1 MRFGTYYFLQAPP
14 ALAHPEVVRRE
25 IEQMAWTEELGF
37 DSIWLTEH
45 HFIEYGLSV
54 SPAVRAAAAAMRTR
68 RVRIGLAAAILP
80 FHDPVRLAEEL
91 AMVDILSGGRLDVGV
106 GRGNRPVE
114 FEGYRVPLI
123 ESRDRSEEARAIL
136 VRAWPLERFSK
147 AGRHYT
153 IPEVRVI
160 PKPLQ
165 QPHPP
170 LYVVCVSPDTI
181 EATALRGLP
190 MLNSLLRGPVDQLS
204 QSRDTYV
211 RACRKG
217 GRTEAEIAR
226 LLGNW
231 GVSRHVYVAPTDAE
245 ALAEAKD
252 AELWYQEALRRF
264 LIPEQIE
271 RVHPLLQPGFRAMAE
286 RLGKVTWDQLVAE
299 TVAFGSPGPG
309 AAEVDGPKG
318 PAWVT
323 SKGAALG
330 LMNGMGSAGRE
341 YIPSQIHRSD
351 RMASTGLYEDGKRGI
366 RRLTDPELRL
376 RDQERDGVQAEVLY
390 GILGTTRRLNDAEA
404 AVEVMRIYNEWLGDF
419 CDTHPDRYAGL
430 ASIPHQ
436 PAEAAVE
443 EVKRV
448 IKRGAVRGLD
458 IANSLDMLPLWD
470 PQWTPL
476 WDVVNEARLPV
487 HFHTVGG
494 QMPDLTKLPP
504 LLGLIARA
512 VHIP

>member
-14 ALAHPEVVRRE
+14 ALAHAEVFRRE

-37 DSIWLTEH
+37 DSLWLTEH

-54 SPAVRAAAAAMRTR
+54 SPTVLAAAAAMRTR

-80 FHDPVRLAEEL
+80 FHDPIRLAEEL

-114 FEGYRVPLI
+114 FEGYRVPQI
-123 ESRDRSEEARAIL
+123 ESRERFEEALAIL
-136 VRAWPLERFSK
+136 VRAWTMERFSYE
-147 AGRHYT
+147 GRHYT
-153 IPEVRVI
+153 LPEVRVI

-211 RACRKG
+211 RACRKA
-217 GRTEAEIAR
+217 GRNGAELAG
-226 LLGNW
+226 LLGQW

-245 ALAEAKD
+245 ALAAAKD
-252 AELWYQEALRRF
+252 AELWYQEALRRL

-271 RVHPLLQPGFRAMAE
+271 RVPPLPHPGSRAMWYEMISADCHIDLCWLPPDLFTANASVGL
-286 RLGKVTWDQLVAE
+286 RDRMPYVT
-299 TVAFGSPGPG
+299 
-309 AAEVDGPKG
+309 DGPKG

-341 YIPSQIHRSD
+341 YIPGQIHRSD

-430 ASIPHQ
+430 ASIPNQ
-436 PAEAAVE
+436 PVEAAVE

-448 IKRGAVRGLD
+448 IKRGAVRGVD

-476 WDVVNEARLPV
+476 WDVVNE
-487 HFHTVGG
+487 
-494 QMPDLTKLPP
+494 
-504 LLGLIARA
+504 
-512 VHIP
+512 